1 MKKRPLITLIG
12 NPVRKD
18 AIPRSRID
26 QTHRSWVV
34 TRDADRQSGARVTMI
49 AGRDGVVTAEN
60 IDDAEKVIARS
71 RMILLSQD
79 TPLGVIIHAS
89 DLAKKHQV
97 RVLLDPAPMMNLS
110 EKIKRALA
118 LIPRRASSAQK
129 RHAPAKKWRRRK
141 LRTVK

>member
-1 MKKRPLITLIG
+1 
-12 NPVRKD
+12 
-18 AIPRSRID
+18 
-26 QTHRSWVV
+26 
-34 TRDADRQSGARVTMI
+34 MI